1 MFVLWNVVYLMY
13 VCGVLCMC
21 CIVMYVLWSVVY
33 ALRSVMYVMHYVMY
47 ILRVLQGF
55 SGGDTSGPQPD
66 HSPDP
71 GLGP

>member
-1 MFVLWNVVYLMY
+1 
-13 VCGVLCMC
+13 
-21 CIVMYVLWSVVY
+21 MYVLWSVVY